1 MRFLRT
7 SGPVAAGG
15 LGLAMLLCAV
25 ALTAAPQKPPL
36 QDGGGERGESISH
49 GEYLVHHVAMC
60 VKCHSPT
67 GPQGEVLPGRLLVGA
82 RMPVDPPRGFRGE
95 WAVQT
100 PRLAGLPGGWTEEE
114 LAHFL
119 ETGEPRTNH
128 EIRAPMPPFRMN
140 ARDAAAVAAYLNS
153 LE

>member
-1 MRFLRT
+1 MRTLSFSVVGLI
-7 SGPVAAGG
+7 AATG
-15 LGLAMLLCAV
+15 LLSAMV
-25 ALTAAPQKPPL
+25 LTAASQEESPTAQ
-36 QDGGGERGESISH
+36 GGGGNQAELIAH

-67 GPQGEVLPGRLLVGA
+67 GPTGEVLPGQLLSGA
-82 RMPVDPPRGFRGE
+82 RMPVDRPRGFRDE

-100 PRLAGLPGGWTEEE
+100 PRLAGLPGGWTQEE

-119 ETGEPRTNH
+119 QTGEPRTNH
-128 EIRAPMPPFRMN
+128 EVRAPMPPFRLN
-140 ARDAAAVAAYLNS
+140 SRDAAAVAAYLSS